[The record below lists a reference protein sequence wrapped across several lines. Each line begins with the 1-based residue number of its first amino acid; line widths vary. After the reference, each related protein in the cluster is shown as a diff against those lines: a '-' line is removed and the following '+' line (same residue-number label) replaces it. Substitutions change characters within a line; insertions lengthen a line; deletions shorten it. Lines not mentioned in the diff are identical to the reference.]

1 MTAGGHRAK
10 SIIKLLTTDQVS
22 TKNREKDEIFTETV
36 LWIHWPTLEFR
47 SMDQNNLYSDADL
60 RVSYFHW
67 HPAS

>member
-22 TKNREKDEIFTETV
+22 TKNMEKDEIFTETV

-60 RVSYFHW
+60 RVRYFHW
-67 HPAS
+67 DPAS